1 MQTRV
6 ALITGAAQGI
16 GKSIALRL
24 AADGLDI
31 AVNDISCKHDLLLA
45 LQAEILKQHP
55 DQRCLV
61 LTGDVTVEDDV
72 KRTVEETVE
81 KLGGL
86 DVVSQ
91 VPL

>member
-31 AVNDISCKHDLLLA
+31 AINDIPCKHGLLLA
-45 LQAEILKQHP
+45 LQAEILKEHA

-72 KRTVEETVE
+72 KRTVEEVVE

-86 DVVSQ
+86 DVVS
-91 VPL
+91 